1 MNQSWTKYLPGFI
14 QDQLKGRHALQKV
27 IGNTG
32 WLVSDRIM
40 RMGVGLL
47 VSVWLARYL
56 GPGQYGL
63 LSYAMAFVMLF
74 SSVAMLGLDEIGVRE
89 MVRDPSRR
97 DDILGTSFFLMLC
110 SGAVVFG
117 LAMGT
122 ILLLRPA
129 DSVSRW
135 LVGILAA
142 GIILQAF
149 DAIDFWF
156 QAQVQ
161 SKYTVIAKGV
171 AYLVLSAFKII
182 LILLEAPLV
191 AFAWAGL
198 AELAVGAAGLV
209 IVYQVRGHRV
219 KAWHAGV
226 ATARKL
232 LKDSWPLIFSAI
244 VTMVYLRID
253 QVMLGEMVGSEE
265 VGVYAAAVRIAEAW
279 YFIPVA
285 VCSSV
290 FPGIVEAG
298 TVSEELLYE
307 QLQKLYNL
315 MAFFGYAVA
324 IPLTFLSGWLV
335 ELLFGAAYAKAG
347 PLLAVLIWA
356 GLFINLVTAKNIFL
370 ISRNWNRLHLVSM
383 SLGCLMNVVL
393 NYFLIP
399 VYGAM
404 GAVFASLASYWLAAH
419 GACFLFSPLRRTG
432 WMLTKAMVYP
442 KIW

>member
-1 MNQSWTKYLPGFI
+1 
-14 QDQLKGRHALQKV
+14 
-27 IGNTG
+27 
-32 WLVSDRIM
+32 
-40 RMGVGLL
+40 
-47 VSVWLARYL
+47 
-56 GPGQYGL
+56 
-63 LSYAMAFVMLF
+63 
-74 SSVAMLGLDEIGVRE
+74 
-89 MVRDPSRR
+89 
-97 DDILGTSFFLMLC
+97 
-110 SGAVVFG
+110 
-117 LAMGT
+117 MGT

>member
-1 MNQSWTKYLPGFI
+1 
-14 QDQLKGRHALQKV
+14 V
-27 IGNTG
+27 ISNTG

-63 LSYAMAFVMLF
+63 LNYAMAFVMLF

-89 MVRDPSRR
+89 MVQAPSRR

-110 SGAVVFG
+110 CGTVVFG

-122 ILLLRPA
+122 IILLRPA
-129 DSVSRW
+129 DSVTRW

-142 GIILQAF
+142 GIIFQAF
-149 DAIDFWF
+149 DVVDFWF

-161 SKYTVIAKGV
+161 SKYTVIAKGI
-171 AYLVLSAFKII
+171 AYLVLSLIKII

-198 AELAVGAAGLV
+198 AELAVGAVGLV
-209 IVYQVRGHRV
+209 IAYELRGHRIR
-219 KAWHAGV
+219 AWQAGI
-226 ATARKL
+226 ATAQKL
-232 LKDSWPLIFSAI
+232 LRDSWPLIFSAI
-244 VTMVYLRID
+244 VTMIYLRID
-253 QVMLGEMVGSEE
+253 QVMLGEMAGSEE

-290 FPGIVEAG
+290 FPGMVEAG
-298 TVSEELLYE
+298 AVSEERLNE
-307 QLQKLYNL
+307 KLQKLYNL
-315 MAFFGYAVA
+315 MAFSGYAVA
-324 IPLTFLSGWLV
+324 IPFTFLSDWLV
-335 ELLFGAAYAKAG
+335 ELLFGAAYARAG
-347 PLLAVLIWA
+347 SLLAVLVWA
-356 GLFINLVTAKNIFL
+356 GLFINLVTARNIFL
-370 ISRNWNRLHLVSM
+370 ISRNWNRLHLVTM
-383 SLGCLMNVVL
+383 SLGCVLNVVL

-399 VYGAM
+399 LYGAM
-404 GAVFASLASYWLAAH
+404 GSVIASLASYWLAAH
-419 GACFLFSPLRRTG
+419 GSCFLFSPLYKTG
-432 WMLTKAMVYP
+432 RMMTMALIFPRVW
-442 KIW
+442 